1 MAEPVQ
7 RARPGWRDED
17 LIALFE
23 RVSNAGRWGPDDELG
38 TLNHITPGKR
48 VQAAAL
54 VQLGMVMSLSYPL
67 VTGDADHA
75 HVQRQMLYNMVRHP
89 VLGTPPAASDHL
101 AMEVHQQ
108 GVTHLDCVSHIGGW
122 QGRVYNGRRFQE
134 VARDEGLA
142 AGSIYAQR
150 EGIVSRGV
158 LLDVA
163 AAAGVEWL
171 APAHEIVPAD
181 LEAAERLAGV
191 EVSRG
196 DVVVVRAGLDARE
209 AALGPDP
216 LLSGPG
222 PAAAQ
227 WLHER
232 EVAVYTGDA
241 PEHITPVAAQIL
253 GRMPVADQS
262 EGQGAGSAFPLP
274 FHQIAIPAMG
284 LVLLDHAQV
293 EELALR
299 CRELRRY
306 EFLFMA
312 SPLALPGG
320 SGSPVNPLAV
330 F

>member
-1 MAEPVQ
+1 MAETVEPVG
-7 RARPGWRDED
+7 PGSHDEE
-17 LIALFE
+17 LIALLE

-38 TLNHITPGKR
+38 TLNYITPGKR

-54 VQLGMVMSLSYPL
+54 VQLGEVLSLSYPL

-75 HVQRQMLYNMVRHP
+75 HVERRMLYNMVRHP

-108 GVTHLDCVSHIGGW
+108 GVTHLDCVSHVGGW
-122 QGRVYNGRRFQE
+122 DGRVYNGRRFHE
-134 VARDEGLA
+134 VATQEGLA
-142 AGSIYAQR
+142 FGSISAQR

-171 APAHEIVPAD
+171 PPTHEIAPAD
-181 LEAAERLAGV
+181 LDAAERLAGV
-191 EVSRG
+191 LVSSG
-196 DVVVVRAGLDARE
+196 DVVVIRAGMDARE

-222 PAAAQ
+222 PAAAE

-241 PEHITPVAAQIL
+241 PEHITPVAARIL
-253 GRMPVADQS
+253 GRMPVADEE
-262 EGQGAGSAFPLP
+262 EGQVAGSAFPLP

-284 LVLLDHAQV
+284 LVLLDHARV

-299 CRELRRY
+299 CRGLQRY

-312 SPLALPGG
+312 APLVLPGG